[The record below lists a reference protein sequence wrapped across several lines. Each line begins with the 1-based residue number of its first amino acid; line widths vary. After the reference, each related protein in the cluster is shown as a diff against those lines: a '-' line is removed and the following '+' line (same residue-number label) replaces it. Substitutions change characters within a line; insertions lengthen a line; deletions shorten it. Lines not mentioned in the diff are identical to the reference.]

1 MDSPIETVDL
11 PLCVFDPQCCS
22 DVCRAPQETTAVPGV
37 QRMMTCL
44 RCGCWTCGVLSV
56 IYVCVRENKDLQS
69 SNTVKT
75 LVTVSVIIYVYLCH
89 SGLLSG
95 GCTTSSPRVGW
106 QRAWLQ
112 LTGCIILA
120 LAAFGWENI
129 QRLIQKWCSSFW
141 ADLWRALFTA
151 VTSVWFPFG
160 SIAAYHKL
168 HIDNG
173 DMVLMFVWSLIWSSF
188 VETGSCVVTAN
199 VRLTFYSGDVLNKKH
214 DVEV

>member
-1 MDSPIETVDL
+1 MSAEHHKRLQQFLEYKEWWHVWDVDVEPVESYQL
-11 PLCVFDPQCCS
+11 
-22 DVCRAPQETTAVPGV
+22 
-37 QRMMTCL
+37 
-44 RCGCWTCGVLSV
+44 
-56 IYVCVRENKDLQS
+56 YVCVWEREQRF
-69 SNTVKT
+69 TVEQHCKNSRD
-75 LVTVSVIIYVYLCH
+75 SVIIYVYLCH

-120 LAAFGWENI
+120 LAGFGWENI

-141 ADLWRALFTA
+141 ADLCRALFTA

-173 DMVLMFVWSLIWSSF
+173 DIVLMFVWSLIWSSF

>member
-1 MDSPIETVDL
+1 MSAEHHKRLQQFLEYKEWWHVWDVDVEPVESYQL
-11 PLCVFDPQCCS
+11 
-22 DVCRAPQETTAVPGV
+22 
-37 QRMMTCL
+37 
-44 RCGCWTCGVLSV
+44 
-56 IYVCVRENKDLQS
+56 YVCVWEREQRF
-69 SNTVKT
+69 TVEQHCKNSRD
-75 LVTVSVIIYVYLCH
+75 SVIIYVYLCH

-120 LAAFGWENI
+120 LAGFGWENI

-188 VETGSCVVTAN
+188 VEPGSCVVTAN

>member
-1 MDSPIETVDL
+1 MSAEHHKRLQQFLEYKEWWHVWDVDVEPVESYQLYMCVWEREQRFTVEQHCKNSRDS
-11 PLCVFDPQCCS
+11 LCYYLCLSVSQWIVIWWLHHVFPS
-22 DVCRAPQETTAVPGV
+22 
-37 QRMMTCL
+37 
-44 RCGCWTCGVLSV
+44 CGVAEGMTPADRL
-56 IYVCVRENKDLQS
+56 Y
-69 SNTVKT
+69 
-75 LVTVSVIIYVYLCH
+75 YF
-89 SGLLSG
+89 G
-95 GCTTSSPRVGW
+95 
-106 QRAWLQ
+106 
-112 LTGCIILA
+112 
-120 LAAFGWENI
+120 FGWENI

-188 VETGSCVVTAN
+188 VEPGSCVVTAN

>member
-1 MDSPIETVDL
+1 MSAEHHKRLQQFLEYKEWWHVWDVDVEPVESYQL
-11 PLCVFDPQCCS
+11 
-22 DVCRAPQETTAVPGV
+22 
-37 QRMMTCL
+37 
-44 RCGCWTCGVLSV
+44 
-56 IYVCVRENKDLQS
+56 YVCVWEREQRF
-69 SNTVKT
+69 TVEQHCKNSRD
-75 LVTVSVIIYVYLCH
+75 SVIIYVYLCH

-120 LAAFGWENI
+120 LAGFGWENI

-141 ADLWRALFTA
+141 ADLCRALFTA

-173 DMVLMFVWSLIWSSF
+173 DIVLMFVWSLIWSSF
-188 VETGSCVVTAN
+188 VEPGSCVVTAN

>member
-1 MDSPIETVDL
+1 M
-11 PLCVFDPQCCS
+11 CVWSSVLFRCLQSTTRDYSSSWSTKNDDMSEMWMLNLWSLISYIC
-22 DVCRAPQETTAVPGV
+22 VCE
-37 QRMMTCL
+37 
-44 RCGCWTCGVLSV
+44 
-56 IYVCVRENKDLQS
+56 RENKDLQS

>member
-1 MDSPIETVDL
+1 MSAEHHKRLQQFLEYKEWWHVWDVDVEPVESYQL
-11 PLCVFDPQCCS
+11 
-22 DVCRAPQETTAVPGV
+22 
-37 QRMMTCL
+37 
-44 RCGCWTCGVLSV
+44 
-56 IYVCVRENKDLQS
+56 YVCVWEREQRF
-69 SNTVKT
+69 TVEQHCKNSRD
-75 LVTVSVIIYVYLCH
+75 SVIIYVYLCH

-188 VETGSCVVTAN
+188 VEPGSCVVTAN